1 MNSLLHTD
9 RLTLIPLTAAHIP
22 TVFALHAH
30 PEVAA
35 FNTIGIPKNKSTA
48 EAILAP
54 KLDPANKDHLCW
66 IIANKQGVFMG
77 EISLILAPER
87 FKKGEISYS
96 LHPDFWG
103 NGFATAAVKTLLEYA
118 FNSLD
123 LHRVEAGVAVENAKS
138 IRVLDKV
145 GMQREG
151 RHRKILPLKTGWSDN
166 YSYAI
171 LRPEKEQIKL

>member
-1 MNSLLHTD
+1 MSIVLQTQ
-9 RLTLIPLTAAHIP
+9 RLTLIPLTAAHVP
-22 TVFALHAH
+22 AVFALHAH

-35 FNTIGIPKNKSTA
+35 FNTIGITKNQSTT

-54 KLDPANKDHLCW
+54 KLDPANKDHLGW
-66 IIANKQGVFMG
+66 IIADKEGVFMG

-96 LHPDFWG
+96 LHPDYWG
-103 NGFATAAVKTLLEYA
+103 KGLATAAVKALLEYA

-138 IRVLDKV
+138 IRVLEKA

-171 LRPEKEQIKL
+171 LKADKE

>member
-9 RLTLIPLTAAHIP
+9 QLTLIPLTAAHVLA
-22 TVFALHAH
+22 VFALHAH

-35 FNTIGIPKNKSTA
+35 FNSIGIPKNQSTT

-54 KLDPANKDHLCW
+54 KLDPANKDHLGW

-96 LHPDFWG
+96 LHPDYWG
-103 NGFATAAVKTLLEYA
+103 NGFATAAVKALLEYA

-123 LHRVEAGVAVENAKS
+123 LHRVEAGVAWRMQNPYGCWKKWACSAKGAT
-138 IRVLDKV
+138 VKFF
-145 GMQREG
+145 
-151 RHRKILPLKTGWSDN
+151 P
-166 YSYAI
+166 
-171 LRPEKEQIKL
+171 

>member
-9 RLTLIPLTAAHIP
+9 RLTLIPLTTAHVSAI
-22 TVFALHAH
+22 FALHAH

-35 FNTIGIPKNKSTA
+35 FNTIGTPKNQSTT

-54 KLDPANKDHLCW
+54 KLDPANKAYLGW
-66 IIANKQGVFMG
+66 IIANRQGVFMG

-96 LHPDFWG
+96 LHPDYWG
-103 NGFATAAVKTLLEYA
+103 KGFATAAVRTLLEYA

-138 IRVLDKV
+138 IRVLEKV

-151 RHRKILPLKTGWSDN
+151 RHRKIIPLKTGWSDN

-171 LRPEKEQIKL
+171 LSPKKE

>member
-1 MNSLLHTD
+1 MSIVLQTQ
-9 RLTLIPLTAAHIP
+9 RLTLIPLTAAHVSA
-22 TVFALHAH
+22 VFALHAL
-30 PEVAA
+30 PAVAA
-35 FNTIGIPKNKSTA
+35 FNTIGIPKDQSTT

-54 KLDPANKDHLCW
+54 KLDPANKDHLGW

-96 LHPDFWG
+96 LHPDYWG
-103 NGFATAAVKTLLEYA
+103 KGFATAAVKTLLEHA

-138 IRVLDKV
+138 IRVLEKV

-171 LRPEKEQIKL
+171 LKADKE

>member
-1 MNSLLHTD
+1 MNSLLHND
-9 RLTLIPLTAAHIP
+9 RLTLIPLTVAHVP
-22 TVFALHAH
+22 AVFALHAH

-35 FNTIGIPKNKSTA
+35 YNTIGIPKNQSTT

-54 KLDPANKDHLCW
+54 KLDLANKAHLGW

-96 LHPDFWG
+96 LHPDYWG
-103 NGFATAAVKTLLEYA
+103 NGFATAAVKALLEYA
-118 FNSLD
+118 FTSLD

-138 IRVLDKV
+138 IRVLEKV

-151 RHRKILPLKTGWSDN
+151 HHRKILPLKKGWSDN

-171 LRPEKEQIKL
+171 LKSDKE

>member
-9 RLTLIPLTAAHIP
+9 RLSLIPLTAAHVSA
-22 TVFALHAH
+22 VFALHAH
-30 PEVAA
+30 PKVAA
-35 FNTIGIPKNKSTA
+35 FNTIGIPKDQSTT

-54 KLDPANKDHLCW
+54 KLDPANKDHLGW
-66 IIANKQGVFMG
+66 IIADKEGVFMG

-96 LHPDFWG
+96 LHPDYWG
-103 NGFATAAVKTLLEYA
+103 MGFATAAVKALLEYA
-118 FNSLD
+118 FISLD

-138 IRVLDKV
+138 IRVLKKV
-145 GMQREG
+145 GMKREG

-166 YSYAI
+166 YSYAV
-171 LRPEKEQIKL
+171 LRHEIEQIKP

>member
-1 MNSLLHTD
+1 
-9 RLTLIPLTAAHIP
+9 
-22 TVFALHAH
+22 
-30 PEVAA
+30 
-35 FNTIGIPKNKSTA
+35 
-48 EAILAP
+48 
-54 KLDPANKDHLCW
+54 
-66 IIANKQGVFMG
+66 MG

-96 LHPDFWG
+96 LHPDYWG
-103 NGFATAAVKTLLEYA
+103 KGFATAAVRTLLEYA

-138 IRVLDKV
+138 IRVLEKV

-171 LRPEKEQIKL
+171 LKSDKEQTTL

>member
-9 RLTLIPLTAAHIP
+9 RLTLIPLTVAHVP
-22 TVFALHAH
+22 AVFALHAQ

-35 FNTIGIPKNKSTA
+35 FNTIGIPKNQSTT

-54 KLDPANKDHLCW
+54 KLDPANKAHLGW

-96 LHPDFWG
+96 LHPDYWE
-103 NGFATAAVKTLLEYA
+103 NGFAIAAVKKLLEYA
-118 FNSLD
+118 FTSLD
-123 LHRVEAGVAVENAKS
+123 LHRVEAGVAVDNAKS
-138 IRVLDKV
+138 IRVLEKA

-151 RHRKILPLKTGWSDN
+151 RHRKILPLITGWSDN
-166 YSYAI
+166 FSYAI
-171 LRPEKEQIKL
+171 LKHKYQ